1 MNGLHTVEH
10 GWNGAENR
18 AGHTIQRS
26 LERAR
31 ISCTW
36 LHPRTA
42 CAAFSKESRM
52 KFANATML
60 HRRSG
65 GPASSPVLESVAPLF
80 GLPDGLYPNHRILFH
95 QYKESPLQQNE
106 AHGAPRV
113 H

>member
-1 MNGLHTVEH
+1 
-10 GWNGAENR
+10 
-18 AGHTIQRS
+18 
-26 LERAR
+26 
-31 ISCTW
+31 
-36 LHPRTA
+36 
-42 CAAFSKESRM
+42 M

-106 AHGAPRV
+106 AHRAPRV
-113 H
+113 PREDGALQSTAPKLDVT

>member
-1 MNGLHTVEH
+1 
-10 GWNGAENR
+10 
-18 AGHTIQRS
+18 
-26 LERAR
+26 
-31 ISCTW
+31 
-36 LHPRTA
+36 
-42 CAAFSKESRM
+42 M

-106 AHGAPRV
+106 ALRAPRV
-113 H
+113 PREDGALQSAAPKLDVT